1 MSLPQPSGRER
12 FQELEE
18 SARRI
23 LAALGEDVEREGLK
37 ATPRRVARA
46 WMDLTDGYD
55 ADIQA
60 LVRGALYE
68 QAGND
73 PVIVRDIPFYS
84 LCEHH
89 LLPMFGRC
97 HIGYV
102 PSGRVIG
109 LSKLPRIVDVF
120 AHRLQLQE
128 RMTRELAEAVE
139 DLTGATGVAVVM
151 EARHLCV
158 EMRGVEK
165 AASETVTS
173 CMLGSYLNDTQ
184 LRAEFMNLVQRVR

>member
-1 MSLPQPSGRER
+1 MSLPQPSPRPR
-12 FQELEE
+12 FQELEDA
-18 SARRI
+18 ARKI
-23 LAALGEDVEREGLK
+23 LAAVGEDVEREGLE

-46 WMDLTDGYD
+46 LLDLTGGYD
-55 ADIQA
+55 VDIQT

-68 QAGND
+68 RAADD
-73 PVIVRDIPFYS
+73 PVTVRDIPFYS

-89 LLPMFGRC
+89 MLPMFGRC
-97 HIGYV
+97 HVGYV

-109 LSKLPRIVDVF
+109 LSKLPRIVDAF

-128 RMTRELAEAVE
+128 RMTREIAEAVE
-139 DLTGATGVAVVM
+139 GVVDAKGVAVVM

-165 AASETVTS
+165 HASETVTS
-173 CMLGSYLNDTQ
+173 SLLGVYLSDAQ